1 MKRKTDQRKEVFI
14 LRKNSQIITFVLFGL
29 MHLTKKGLQLQ

>member
-1 MKRKTDQRKEVFI
+1 MKCKTHQRKEMLI
-14 LRKNSQIITFVLFGL
+14 LRKNSEIITFVLFGL